1 VTTNPK
7 PETGGELTAGATSLG
22 EPCVELRGVAKTF
35 RTAGTVVP
43 AVKQIDL
50 SIAAGETVALLGPN
64 GAGKSTT
71 IDMLL
76 GLTRPDRGSV
86 SLLDRPPTQAVAGG
100 LVSAML
106 QAGALIRDVTPRELL
121 RMMAALHPNSLGVE
135 QTLALTGLTE
145 IADRRTHKLS
155 GGQSQRVRFAR
166 ARVSDPAVLVLDEPT
181 VGMDVEARRGFW
193 ASVRAFAARGKTVIF
208 ATHYLDE
215 ADAYA
220 DRVVL
225 MAHGRVVADGPTS
238 EIRGRVGSRTI
249 RATLPDADRGALAS
263 LPGVTAAD
271 RRGEAVVLICS
282 DSDATIR
289 ALLAA
294 YPEARDIEIAGAG
307 LEEAFV
313 ELTGDG
319 DETSAATE
327 RQEVLV

>member
-1 VTTNPK
+1 MQQPQASQTMTTTVN
-7 PETGGELTAGATSLG
+7 L
-22 EPCVELRGVAKTF
+22 EPCVELVTWPRPFAL
-35 RTAGTVVP
+35 AGTVVP
-43 AVKQIDL
+43 AVKRIDL

-86 SLLDRPPTQAVAGG
+86 SLFDRPPAQAVADG
-100 LVSAML
+100 LVAAML

-121 RMMAALHPNSLGVE
+121 TMMAALHPNSLGVE
-135 QTLALTGLTE
+135 ETLELTGLTE

-155 GGQSQRVRFAR
+155 GGQSQRVRFAL
-166 ARVSDPAVLVLDEPT
+166 ALVSDPAVLILDEPT

-193 ASVRAFAARGKTVIF
+193 ASVREFAARGKTVIF

-238 EIRGRVGSRTI
+238 EIRARVGSRTI
-249 RATLPDADRGALAS
+249 RATLPDADRAALAVA
-263 LPGVTAAD
+263 PRGD
-271 RRGEAVVLICS
+271 RGRPP
-282 DSDATIR
+282 R
-289 ALLAA
+289 
-294 YPEARDIEIAGAG
+294 
-307 LEEAFV
+307 
-313 ELTGDG
+313 
-319 DETSAATE
+319 
-327 RQEVLV
+327 